1 MRLGI
6 WDMGLGEAVDNAI
19 PKSHIPSPKSFFLEI
34 ITPGLK
40 IQL

>member
-1 MRLGI
+1 MRLGT
-6 WDMGLGEAVDNAI
+6 WDMGLGEAVDAVI
-19 PKSHIPSPKSFFLEI
+19 LKSQVPYPKSLLLEI